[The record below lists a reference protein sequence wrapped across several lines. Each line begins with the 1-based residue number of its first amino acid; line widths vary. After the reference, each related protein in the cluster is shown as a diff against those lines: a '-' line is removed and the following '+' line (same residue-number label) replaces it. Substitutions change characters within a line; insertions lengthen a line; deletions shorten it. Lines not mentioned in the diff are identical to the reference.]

1 MRPRGS
7 SGPESPRR
15 AVLVYCCVRA
25 RRVCR
30 TRPEGLQGDVTPSP
44 DVILPVAG
52 GGVYRCAG
60 TAGTRQ
66 GAGAQTASWGD
77 TTPQPALLR
86 HGYRSSWWPHPRGR
100 GAPARYGC
108 RSLLGP
114 CGPAGIAP
122 MRVSPNGRLAGR
134 FVRIIL
140 TNWGESISRTS
151 QYRNSSADEILRNTA
166 RSIRNATRT
175 SPERRLSLNGMSRK
189 LV

>member
-66 GAGAQTASWGD
+66 GAGAQTASRGD
-77 TTPQPALLR
+77 TTQRPHSDTSAPAHPADKAHAHAVQHLR
-86 HGYRSSWWPHPRGR
+86 HQPCAPSIRASTALTSLRLSTSGR
-100 GAPARYGC
+100 RA
-108 RSLLGP
+108 
-114 CGPAGIAP
+114 
-122 MRVSPNGRLAGR
+122 GRLAQTTLSSQGR
-134 FVRIIL
+134 
-140 TNWGESISRTS
+140 SISRTS
-151 QYRNSSADEILRNTA
+151 RYRISSADKA
-166 RSIRNATRT
+166 
-175 SPERRLSLNGMSRK
+175 
-189 LV
+189 